1 MPYIRH
7 TDLCRRHWKFNGG
20 MKTMDKNIDQLALRY
35 REAWLTARRL
45 PSGVHLGHTSG
56 WPEMIFDQREQ
67 IRRAEREVL
76 SVRPTPEDEERML
89 ECIRWLA
96 VLVDEDRKLIWLRAS
111 GLAWRAIAQ
120 RTGLPRSSVH
130 RRWHRA
136 LLAVLLRQSHG

>member
-1 MPYIRH
+1 M
-7 TDLCRRHWKFNGG
+7 
-20 MKTMDKNIDQLALRY
+20 
-35 REAWLTARRL
+35 RL
-45 PSGVHLGHTSG
+45 PSGIKLGHSSG

-96 VLVDEDRKLIWLRAS
+96 VLVDEDRKLIWLRTS
-111 GLAWRAIAQ
+111 GLAWREIAKRSGIP
-120 RTGLPRSSVH
+120 RTSVQ

-136 LLAVLLRQSHG
+136 LLAVSLGKQPRELTEVGG